1 LNMGQKFSTQ
11 TNVENTI
18 YMMAETSEGSK
29 IWNLKNL
36 PYLVNLF
43 LLGNNL

>member
-1 LNMGQKFSTQ
+1 MEHLHEMNLLSSDDNLNMGQKFSTQ

-29 IWNLKNL
+29 I
-36 PYLVNLF
+36 
-43 LLGNNL
+43 